1 MKKAVY
7 TGLVIVVL
15 TCLGL
20 TCPDKTKTQQFNTP
34 FECKLSSTKSTYKLG
49 ELPELKVEII
59 NNSGKEVYFIGSLDA
74 SDEKWRK
81 PYCYYTIERPVKDS
95 IPQYGRCGMMNS
107 LRKEDFVK
115 VSEGQSFNP
124 YMKVDDQGFFGAGS
138 VQNPDNFKNPG
149 TYKIQ
154 FHYSTQSNKMQDYHG
169 DTEDKELV
177 KLFEKVPHVDLESN
191 VVEIQIVK

>member
-1 MKKAVY
+1 MKKAFYIGFVAIALASM
-7 TGLVIVVL
+7 GLS
-15 TCLGL
+15 
-20 TCPDKTKTQQFNTP
+20 CPNESKPHRFNTP
-34 FECKLSSTKSTYKLG
+34 YECTLTTTKTTYQLG

-74 SDEKWRK
+74 SDDKWRR

-115 VSEGQSFNP
+115 LADGQSFDP
-124 YMKVDDQGFFGAGS
+124 FMSVDDMGFFGS
-138 VQNPDNFKNPG
+138 SNVRNPDVFKNPG

-154 FHYSTQSNKMQDYHG
+154 FHYSTQSDSIKDYRG
-169 DTEDKELV
+169 DSDDKELV
-177 KLFEKVPHVDLESN
+177 KLFEQVPKVELHSN